1 MKHGFDHHRHHVE
14 QDNTLAALL
23 DRCGHC
29 LAHRVGGSKR
39 GRGNVMAVIAQHP
52 GITQK
57 ELADAL
63 GIQPASVSEL
73 LMKLEQKGL
82 VLREKDEQ
90 DRRSMKVSLTEEG
103 QAHINEP
110 KDAPSD
116 PFEAL
121 SADEQLQLRSL
132 LEKLL
137 ADWEERYPAEHRKHR
152 DHQHHDYHHER
163 GHHHGKHE

>member
-1 MKHGFDHHRHHVE
+1 MKHKYDEQYGHHE
-14 QDNTLAALL
+14 KYDGSLGDLL
-23 DRCGHC
+23 DRCGHR

-52 GITQK
+52 GISQK
-57 ELADAL
+57 KLAETL
-63 GIQPASVSEL
+63 EIQPASVSEL

-103 QAHINEP
+103 QAVLDKPREEP
-110 KDAPSD
+110 AD
-116 PFEAL
+116 PFQVL
-121 SADEQLQLRSL
+121 SSDEQSQLRVL

-137 ADWEERYPAEHRKHR
+137 ADWEERYPADCRKHR
-152 DHQHHDYHHER
+152 GHPHHNHHGKE
-163 GHHHGKHE
+163 HHHGKHE